1 MPALERTPLRGGLT
15 LSTLA
20 AGAGAL
26 DAIPSFV
33 AYWDRELRNRFAN
46 RAVQA
51 WFGKTS
57 AEMPGRPLRELVGTA
72 MLELDRPLV
81 EAVLAELRSAS
92 AAALAARDETPPTEA
107 LPLDPRA
114 LAALD
119 LFRQLRP
126 ALVRRWD
133 SERLQRLSDAM
144 DGLQCRTALLLAEA
158 GPIDSAQA

>member
-57 AEMPGRPLRELVGTA
+57 AEMPGRPLQELVGTA

-92 AAALAARDETPPTEA
+92 AAALAARDETPPT
-107 LPLDPRA
+107 DPRA

-126 ALVRRWD
+126 VLVRSWD

-144 DGLQCRTALLLAEA
+144 DGLQFRTALLLLAEA